1 MVVRR
6 IEQVASRR
14 LAGKFAERNDRSD
27 SLDRPSSDGTRPSS
41 DDGSADT
48 DTETLLNPLT
58 HLEEVQ
64 LLDTTL
70 RDGEQMPGVSLTP
83 ADKLEIARELD
94 AAGVHVIEAGS
105 ACTSEGEREGIRRVA
120 REGLDATVT
129 SFARGVRSDIDR
141 ALECDVD
148 GVNLVVPASD
158 RHVETKVGSSRE
170 AVVETTVELVEYATD
185 HGLWV
190 EVLGEDGSRADLDY
204 LERLMRAG
212 LDAGADRVCYCD
224 TVGAAG
230 PEHTAEVVSRL
241 ADLGPTSLHTHDD
254 LGFGVTNVH
263 AGLKAGAD
271 TVHGT
276 VTGIGERAGN
286 VAIEEVAIA
295 LDRCYDI
302 DTVDIDRLYRLCRRV
317 ADVTGV
323 VLPPNKAVCGANA
336 FAHESGIH
344 TDGTLKDGAMYEP
357 YPPETVGRERR
368 LVLGKHAGRAGVAAA
383 LAEHEIDVDEAELR
397 EIVSRV
403 KELGDRGKRVTD
415 ADLLAMAEDVQGRE
429 RDRHVE
435 LVDLSASSGGNLP
448 TASVRLRVGDEER
461 VASGTGSGPVDAG
474 LEAVRTA
481 LEAGSES
488 GTRADGSER
497 SESVAFELDSYHVDA
512 ITGGTD
518 AVVTVAVD
526 LSRGDRSVSVSAS
539 DADITRASVVAMVD
553 ALDRLSAVE
562 SNDDDDSVS
571 DSAELPEQAE

>member
-1 MVVRR
+1 M
-6 IEQVASRR
+6 
-14 LAGKFAERNDRSD
+14 KFADRTDTDDRSTGPLRGNETADDPDPTNAD
-27 SLDRPSSDGTRPSS
+27 SKS
-41 DDGSADT
+41 
-48 DTETLLNPLT
+48 LLNPFT
-58 HLEEVQ
+58 HLDAVQ

-83 ADKLEIARELD
+83 ADKLEVAKELD
-94 AAGVHVIEAGS
+94 GAGVHVIEAGS
-105 ACTSEGEREGIRRVA
+105 ACTSAGEREGIRRVT

-129 SFARGVRSDIDR
+129 SFARGVRSDVDR
-141 ALECDVD
+141 ALDCDVD
-148 GVNLVVPASD
+148 GINLVVPASD
-158 RHVETKVGSSRE
+158 RHIETKVGSTRD
-170 AVVETTVELVEYATD
+170 AVVDTTVELVEYATD

-204 LERLMRAG
+204 LERLMGAG

-230 PEHTAEVVSRL
+230 PEHTATVVSRL
-241 ADLGPTSLHTHDD
+241 AELGPTSLHTHDD
-254 LGFGVTNVH
+254 LGFGLTNVH

-276 VTGIGERAGN
+276 VTGVGERAGN
-286 VAIEEVAIA
+286 VATEEVAIA
-295 LDRCYDI
+295 LDRCYGV
-302 DTVDIDRLYRLCRRV
+302 DTIAIDRLYRLCRRV

-323 VLPPNKAVCGANA
+323 SPPPNKAVCGANA

-368 LVLGKHAGRAGVAAA
+368 LALGKHAGRAGVAAA
-383 LAEHEIDVDEAELR
+383 LAEHDIDVDEEELR
-397 EIVSRV
+397 EVVSRV

-429 RDRHVE
+429 RDRYVE
-435 LVDLSASSGGNLP
+435 LLDLSATSGGNLP

-481 LEAGSES
+481 LSEGTTESDAAGS
-488 GTRADGSER
+488 GDTPDA
-497 SESVAFELDSYHVDA
+497 AFELDSYHVDA

-526 LSRGDRSVSVSAS
+526 LSRGDRSVSVSAA

-553 ALDRLSAVE
+553 ALDRLSALE
-562 SNDDDDSVS
+562 ADEHATAGS
-571 DSAELPEQAE
+571 DGVDAGVPGRVD

>member
-1 MVVRR
+1 VVVRR

-14 LAGKFAERNDRSD
+14 LAVKFADRNDHPD
-27 SLDRPSSDGTRPSS
+27 TRDAASP
-41 DDGSADT
+41 DNHPPT
-48 DTETLLNPLT
+48 TEILLTHFT

-83 ADKLEIARELD
+83 ANKVDVARELD

-120 REGLDATVT
+120 AEGLDATVT

-141 ALECDVD
+141 ALDCDVD

-158 RHVETKVGSSRE
+158 KHVETKVNSSRE
-170 AVVETTVELVEYATD
+170 AVVDTTVELVEYATD

-204 LERLMRAG
+204 LERLMGAG

-241 ADLGPTSLHTHDD
+241 AERGPTSLHTHDD
-254 LGFGVTNVH
+254 LGFGLANVH

-276 VTGIGERAGN
+276 VTGVGERAGN
-286 VAIEEVAIA
+286 VALEEVAIA
-295 LDRCYDI
+295 LDRCYDVA
-302 DTVDIDRLYRLCRRV
+302 TVDIERLYRLCRRV
-317 ADVTGV
+317 SEVTGV
-323 VLPPNKAVCGANA
+323 AIPPNKAVCGENA

-344 TDGTLKDGAMYEP
+344 TDGTLKDGTMYEP

-383 LAEHEIDVDEAELR
+383 LAEHGLDVDDDELR
-397 EIVSRV
+397 EVVSRV

-415 ADLLAMAEDVQGRE
+415 ADLLAITEDVQGRE

-435 LVDLSASSGGNLP
+435 LVDLSATSGGNLP

-461 VASGTGSGPVDAG
+461 VASGTGAGPVDAG
-474 LEAVRTA
+474 LEAVRAA
-481 LEAGSES
+481 LAGSDDVDAVS
-488 GTRADGSER
+488 
-497 SESVAFELDSYHVDA
+497 FELDSYHVDA

-553 ALDRLSAVE
+553 ALDRLSALTGEEAASTQVG
-562 SNDDDDSVS
+562 SADD
-571 DSAELPEQAE
+571 

>member
-14 LAGKFAERNDRSD
+14 LAAKFAERNDLST
-27 SLDRPSSDGTRPSS
+27 DRERLSG
-41 DDGSADT
+41 DDAPADT

-58 HLEEVQ
+58 HLEEAQ

-83 ADKLEIARELD
+83 ADKVNIARELD

-105 ACTSEGEREGIRRVA
+105 ACTSEGEREAIRRVA
-120 REGLDATVT
+120 NEGLDATVT

-141 ALECDVD
+141 ALDCDVD

-158 RHVETKVGSSRE
+158 RHVETKVGSSRD
-170 AVVETTVELVEYATD
+170 AVVDTTVELVEYATD

-190 EVLGEDGSRADLDY
+190 EVLGEDGSRADLAY
-204 LERLMRAG
+204 LERLMEAG

-241 ADLGPTSLHTHDD
+241 AELGPTSLHTHDD

-295 LDRCYDI
+295 LDRCYDV
-302 DTVDIDRLYRLCRRV
+302 DTIEIDRLYRLCRRV

-323 VLPPNKAVCGANA
+323 ALPPNKAVCGANA

-383 LAEHEIDVDEAELR
+383 LAEHEIDVDDTELR

-435 LVDLSASSGGNLP
+435 LVDLSATSGGNLP

-474 LEAVRTA
+474 LDAVRTA
-481 LEAGSES
+481 LEAG
-488 GTRADGSER
+488 R
-497 SESVAFELDSYHVDA
+497 STGEMDHAASAGFELDSYHVDA

-553 ALDRLSAVE
+553 ALDRLSTVGSDAT
-562 SNDDDDSVS
+562 DDDASNGRQRPER
-571 DSAELPEQAE
+571 AERAE